1 MTLAT
6 SIRKA
11 ARSLVTTFGNDVS
24 LYTYSSATKAEN
36 DEGDITVSDWGTAST
51 VKVVDGV
58 NIKEALVNMGAGME
72 SVGEDDKIARDDV
85 TIAVNDRMTVDS
97 VEYRVV
103 ELVPMNVQ
111 TTLIVQTVKVARV
124 TSTTTW

>member
-51 VKVVDGV
+51 VKVVD
-58 NIKEALVNMGAGME
+58 
-72 SVGEDDKIARDDV
+72 
-85 TIAVNDRMTVDS
+85 
-97 VEYRVV
+97 
-103 ELVPMNVQ
+103 
-111 TTLIVQTVKVARV
+111 
-124 TSTTTW
+124 

>member
-1 MTLAT
+1 
-6 SIRKA
+6 
-11 ARSLVTTFGNDVS
+11 
-24 LYTYSSATKAEN
+24 
-36 DEGDITVSDWGTAST
+36 
-51 VKVVDGV
+51 
-58 NIKEALVNMGAGME
+58 MGAGME
-72 SVGEDDKIARDDV
+72 SVGEDDKIVRDDV